1 MDFFISNALA
11 QSGESAGGGLVS
23 LIPLVLIFVLFYFLL
38 IRPQQK
44 KTKQHKAMIG
54 ALEAG
59 DEVATNGGLM
69 GRVTQVDEYTVALNI
84 AQNVTVRVQ
93 RVAIAQLLPPGAL
106 PESDKPKKSKKR
118 KSSESTDNE
127 E

>member
-1 MDFFISNALA
+1 MDFFISSALA

-93 RVAIAQLLPPGAL
+93 RVAIAQLLPPGAY
-106 PESDKPKKSKKR
+106 PEPDKPKKTKKR
-118 KSSESTDNE
+118 KSSEPTDSE

>member
-1 MDFFISNALA
+1 MDFFISSALA

-118 KSSESTDNE
+118 KSSEPTDNE